1 MRAKR
6 EKEIRLDQ
14 TQKVFKAIAGIL
26 KDGSCSYRYLIY
38 DILGFGPEAYV
49 DLMDGLYITNAV
61 VDYETL
67 KEDYARLERDY
78 QMAELTIEKLVKQP
92 YIYGIRLNS
101 WFTPEDLKKGFEC
114 NGNEEDD
121 F

>member
-1 MRAKR
+1 MRAKK
-6 EKEIRLDQ
+6 EYEIRVDQ
-14 TQKVFKAIAGIL
+14 TKKVFEAIAGLL
-26 KDGSCSYRYLIY
+26 KEGSCSYRYLIY
-38 DILGFGPEAYV
+38 DILGFKPDAYAE
-49 DLMDGLYITNAV
+49 LMAGLYVTNSI

-78 QMAELTIEKLVKQP
+78 QMAELTIEKMVKQP

-101 WFTPEDLKKGFEC
+101 WITPEDLKKGFEC

>member
-61 VDYETL
+61 VDYEEL
-67 KEDYARLERDY
+67 KDDYEKLKRDY
-78 QMAELTIEKLVKQP
+78 KILEYTLDKVVKQP
-92 YIYGIRLNS
+92 YIYSFHFSGES
-101 WFTPEDLKKGFEC
+101 DKDLVEAMKKGPTC
-114 NGNEEDD
+114 NE
-121 F
+121 